1 HLLSCIVTA
10 PPRVYTLSLHD
21 ALPIWGPAVADTK
34 TETTVLPDPC
44 WFRPA
49 VVGETYHYRSREAA
63 LAADDPRDD
72 EWVPPV
78 VARLGEPCVIVVC
91 ACCCRGCDEPGE
103 CVVYHASSEG
113 EAVKAALEAGWAQTV
128 AGWVCEPCRC
138 GDCGWHS

>member
-1 HLLSCIVTA
+1 M
-10 PPRVYTLSLHD
+10 
-21 ALPIWGPAVADTK
+21 ADTK

-63 LAADDPRDD
+63 LAPDDPRDD